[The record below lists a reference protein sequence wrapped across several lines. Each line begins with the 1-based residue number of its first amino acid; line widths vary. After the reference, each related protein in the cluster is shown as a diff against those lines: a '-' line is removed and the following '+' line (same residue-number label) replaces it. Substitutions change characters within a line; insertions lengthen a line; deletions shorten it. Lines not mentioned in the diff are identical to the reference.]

1 MSETGATRATS
12 GKSETTEGSYFE
24 LAFLGFSLSQQ
35 DAQKGHPTRP
45 QVSHNRR
52 RTLRGTL
59 RIVTNRERRWGP
71 FSASCYEL
79 R

>member
-12 GKSETTEGSYFE
+12 GKSETTEGSNFE
-24 LAFLGFSLSQQ
+24 LAFLAFSFSQQ

-59 RIVTNRERRWGP
+59 RIVTNRRTKLGSP
-71 FSASCYEL
+71 FFSIL
-79 R
+79 L